1 MDMKERSNSKESQAY
16 LFRRYMW
23 LVDLI
28 YRYDGKLIFDDDAT
42 GKENWPSINAEWKK
56 NLTLNQ
62 DGTPLPKRTFHRYVD
77 AIGEMFE
84 IDIVCDR
91 KNGYRYRIENRE
103 ELETGGIRQWLVNT
117 FAVNHLINESHALK
131 DRILFE
137 EIPSGQRY
145 LTQIIEAMRDSHA
158 LRMTYQ
164 GFYSDSSA
172 SFDVDPLCVKVFRQR
187 WYMVGDS
194 EAGRRIYALD
204 RIVSLE
210 TTSEKFAM
218 PEDFDGASYFFGS
231 YGVIVDGSL
240 PPEIVRVR
248 VAAPQNLYI
257 RSLPLHHSQNEVETT
272 DIGSVFEYF
281 VSPTYD
287 FVQELLS
294 HGPDLEVLEPA
305 SLRAE
310 VASAAAEMAKLYCS
324 NMDQSHT

>member
-1 MDMKERSNSKESQAY
+1 
-16 LFRRYMW
+16 
-23 LVDLI
+23 
-28 YRYDGKLIFDDDAT
+28 
-42 GKENWPSINAEWKK
+42 
-56 NLTLNQ
+56 
-62 DGTPLPKRTFHRYVD
+62 
-77 AIGEMFE
+77 
-84 IDIVCDR
+84 
-91 KNGYRYRIENRE
+91 
-103 ELETGGIRQWLVNT
+103 
-117 FAVNHLINESHALK
+117 
-131 DRILFE
+131 
-137 EIPSGQRY
+137 
-145 LTQIIEAMRDSHA
+145 MRDSHA
-158 LRMTYQ
+158 LRMTYR

-172 SFDVDPLCVKVFRQR
+172 TFDVDPLCVKVFRQR

-210 TTSEKFAM
+210 TTAEKFIM
-218 PEDFDGASYFFGS
+218 PEDFDGASYFSGS

-240 PPEIVRVR
+240 PPEIVRIR

-272 DIGSVFEYF
+272 DVGSVFEYF